1 MYGGRVAPCFA
12 HGHAGIKPVT
22 FPVLVVVSLTGT
34 LSPTSLI
41 SSLQKCLKR
50 IREYFIYIFMQRAD
64 LWLERLYMWWIVEGF
79 VRIRHFSGTHFH
91 LRSRLFG
98 RREDGFIFKFNVWLY
113 GCNTYLHYLPFALYD
128 EGKLFSKNTIP
139 TASQKLPDSRGDVF
153 KRVVLSGPAV
163 WTLQICNLISYKK
176 RKREKSCKSSR
187 CKQRMFSILV
197 WQIGPFNGRCF
208 DVSQQEK
215 YSDE

>member
-1 MYGGRVAPCFA
+1 M
-12 HGHAGIKPVT
+12 
-22 FPVLVVVSLTGT
+22 VSLTGT

-139 TASQKLPDSRGDVF
+139 TTSQKLPDSRGDVF

-176 RKREKSCKSSR
+176 KERERKAANLPDVSRERFPFLFDKLALLTEDVLTCHSRKRTAMNNK
-187 CKQRMFSILV
+187 FSGLIFV
-197 WQIGPFNGRCF
+197 FW
-208 DVSQQEK
+208 
-215 YSDE
+215 

>member
-128 EGKLFSKNTIP
+128 EGKLFFKKHNSHRESKV
-139 TASQKLPDSRGDVF
+139 AWLPRWCIQTSCFVGSRSLNSADMQF
-153 KRVVLSGPAV
+153 
-163 WTLQICNLISYKK
+163 N
-176 RKREKSCKSSR
+176 
-187 CKQRMFSILV
+187 IL
-197 WQIGPFNGRCF
+197 
-208 DVSQQEK
+208 
-215 YSDE
+215 